1 MITEST
7 RNGNTRA
14 LITGG
19 AQGIGFAVAK
29 QLAREGCKSIAL
41 VGRSKEKGAV
51 AVAELEK
58 LGAEAIFISA
68 DVSDPADCGKAI
80 DAAVKRFGPINGL
93 VNAAASSARGS
104 LLETT
109 PELFDF
115 LFNTNVR
122 GPFFLMQ
129 GVVKHLLQAEQ
140 PGAIVNVLSMSAH
153 AGQSFLAPYAASK
166 GALAILTKNVANSY
180 RKNRI
185 RCNAVLPGWMDTP
198 GEALVQ
204 KNFHGA
210 ADDWLEK
217 AEASQPM
224 GQLVKP
230 DQLAVLVSYMISPQ
244 SGVMTGSLVDYDQNI
259 AGAIGE

>member
-1 MITEST
+1 MCPI
-7 RNGNTRA
+7 RPIA
-14 LITGG
+14 
-19 AQGIGFAVAK
+19 AK
-29 QLAREGCKSIAL
+29 RY
-41 VGRSKEKGAV
+41 
-51 AVAELEK
+51 
-58 LGAEAIFISA
+58 
-68 DVSDPADCGKAI
+68 
-80 DAAVKRFGPINGL
+80 DAAVERFGPINGL

-129 GVVKHLLQAEQ
+129 GVVKHLLEAKQ